1 VTRGKLGMTLRGL
14 AVLIGLW
21 AAAFLYGGTL
31 LVSAGG
37 SAYYLCA
44 GLWLG
49 GLAAA
54 IWRASRW
61 ALCGA
66 SLLFLVTSLWT
77 LFESGLDIWAML
89 PRLGLLA
96 LLTATLLVLAL
107 KGALGGRPATAAAW
121 GGTAALILLM
131 LAMPVAGLIAASFSS
146 FAPTGLRADF
156 PSARTGAGDDWTDYG
171 GTPDG
176 LRFTRLGQ
184 ITPENV
190 ARLTPVWEYS
200 FGDAEPYNLQIAPLK
215 IGKLVYACNSTNI
228 LVALDAVSGKQ
239 VWRFDPGA
247 DIRRAPFR
255 ACRSLGYHSDATR
268 AGPCQAR
275 ILETTIDARLIAIDA
290 LTGLPCRDFGRDGEV
305 SLLEGLGAVPKGYY
319 FVNGGPTIARGRIIV
334 GAAVADNQKWG
345 EPSGVIRAFDVITG
359 QLSWAYDVGAPN
371 RIGAPPTGE
380 TYTRATPNSW
390 AQMAYDDKLGLV
402 YVPTGNATP
411 DHYGRQRRPID
422 DEISSALMAL
432 DIETGRRRWV
442 FQTTHHDL
450 WDYDLGSQPVLFDMP
465 TASGP
470 VPAVVQPTKRGELFI
485 LDRATGEPV
494 TRVEERRVPVEG
506 APPGERVSPT
516 QPFSAGMPSLAGAP
530 LREADMWGITP
541 FDQLWCRIRYKRAR
555 YSGTLTPPGPTPSIM
570 YPGYAG
576 GMNWGSVSIDPSR
589 RVLVTVTSHLA
600 NYMRL
605 VPRAEAN
612 RAGAFA
618 MGEGREGM
626 DAMRGIKAQANT
638 PYGVETQSFLSP
650 LQVPCQQPP
659 WARISAIDLATRKLL
674 WSRPLGT
681 SRDTGPMGLRTMLP
695 LPIGVPSLGGVLVTE
710 TGLAF
715 VGASNDRRFR
725 AFDTSTGQ
733 ELWGADLPASG
744 IAPVISY
751 RDAGSGRQF
760 ILLAAGGHKPL
771 GARGG
776 DRLVAY
782 ALPR

>member
-1 VTRGKLGMTLRGL
+1 MLATL
-14 AVLIGLW
+14 VGLW
-21 AAAFLYGGTL
+21 SAGFLYGGTL
-31 LVSAGG
+31 LVSLDG
-37 SAYYLCA
+37 SPYYLCA

-49 GLAAA
+49 GLAVA

-61 ALCGA
+61 ALWGVG
-66 SLLFLVTSLWT
+66 LLVLATSVWT
-77 LFESGLDIWAML
+77 FNESGLDIWAML
-89 PRLGLLA
+89 PRLGCLGLLA
-96 LLTATLLVLAL
+96 MALLILTI
-107 KGALGGRPATAAAW
+107 KGSFGGRPMNAKELA
-121 GGTAALILLM
+121 GSAALLLLILFMPIAGLVV
-131 LAMPVAGLIAASFSS
+131 ASASPVA
-146 FAPTGLRADF
+146 TTVLRADL
-156 PSARTGAGDDWTDYG
+156 PSQEAGAGDDWTDYG
-171 GTPDG
+171 GTPEG
-176 LRFTRLGQ
+176 LRFTRLAQ

-190 ARLTPVWEYS
+190 ADLTPVWTYS

-215 IGKLVYACNSTNI
+215 IGGLVYACNSTNVV
-228 LVALDAVSGKQ
+228 VALDAASGKQ
-239 VWRFDPGA
+239 VWRFDPKP
-247 DIRRAPFR
+247 DLRSAPFR
-255 ACRSLGYHSDATR
+255 ACRSLGYHRDPTR
-268 AGPCQAR
+268 AGACQTR
-275 ILETTIDARLIAIDA
+275 ILETTVDARLIAIDA
-290 LTGLPCRDFGRDGEV
+290 LTGRPCRDFGRDGQV
-305 SLLEGLGAVPKGYY
+305 SLLEGLGPVAKGYY
-319 FVNGGPTIARGRIIV
+319 FINGGPTIARGKIVV

-345 EPSGVIRAFDVITG
+345 EPSGVIRAFDVTTG
-359 QLSWAYDVGAPN
+359 RLAWAYDVGAPD
-371 RIGAPPTGE
+371 RIGAPPPGD
-380 TYTRATPNSW
+380 TYTASTPNSW
-390 AQMAYDDKLGLV
+390 AQMAYDEKLGLI

-432 DIETGRRRWV
+432 DIETGRRRWI

-470 VPAVVQPTKRGELFI
+470 VPAVAQPTKRGEIFV
-485 LDRATGEPV
+485 LDRATGVPV
-494 TRVEERRVPVEG
+494 TRVEERRVPIEG
-506 APPGERVSPT
+506 AASSERVSPT
-516 QPFSAGMPSLAGAP
+516 QPFSTGMPSLAGET
-530 LREADMWGITP
+530 LREADMWGVTP
-541 FDQLWCRIRYKRAR
+541 LDQLWCRITFKRAR
-555 YSGTLTPPGPTPSIM
+555 YAGALTPPGPTPSIM

-589 RVLVTVTSHLA
+589 RVLVTVSTYLA

-618 MGEGREGM
+618 MGEGREGL

-638 PYGVETQSFLSP
+638 PYAVETHSFLSP

-659 WARISAIDLATRKLL
+659 WGRISAIDLTARKIL

-695 LPIGVPSLGGVLVTE
+695 LTIGVPSLGGVLVTQ

-715 VGASNDRRFR
+715 VAASNDRRFR

-733 ELWGADLPASG
+733 ERWAADLPASG

-751 RDAGSGRQF
+751 RDARSGRQF

>member
-1 VTRGKLGMTLRGL
+1 
-14 AVLIGLW
+14 
-21 AAAFLYGGTL
+21 
-31 LVSAGG
+31 
-37 SAYYLCA
+37 
-44 GLWLG
+44 
-49 GLAAA
+49 
-54 IWRASRW
+54 
-61 ALCGA
+61 
-66 SLLFLVTSLWT
+66 
-77 LFESGLDIWAML
+77 
-89 PRLGLLA
+89 
-96 LLTATLLVLAL
+96 
-107 KGALGGRPATAAAW
+107 
-121 GGTAALILLM
+121 
-131 LAMPVAGLIAASFSS
+131 
-146 FAPTGLRADF
+146 
-156 PSARTGAGDDWTDYG
+156 
-171 GTPDG
+171 
-176 LRFTRLGQ
+176 
-184 ITPENV
+184 
-190 ARLTPVWEYS
+190 
-200 FGDAEPYNLQIAPLK
+200 
-215 IGKLVYACNSTNI
+215 
-228 LVALDAVSGKQ
+228 
-239 VWRFDPGA
+239 
-247 DIRRAPFR
+247 
-255 ACRSLGYHSDATR
+255 
-268 AGPCQAR
+268 
-275 ILETTIDARLIAIDA
+275 
-290 LTGLPCRDFGRDGEV
+290 
-305 SLLEGLGAVPKGYY
+305 
-319 FVNGGPTIARGRIIV
+319 
-334 GAAVADNQKWG
+334 
-345 EPSGVIRAFDVITG
+345 
-359 QLSWAYDVGAPN
+359 
-371 RIGAPPTGE
+371 
-380 TYTRATPNSW
+380 
-390 AQMAYDDKLGLV
+390 
-402 YVPTGNATP
+402 
-411 DHYGRQRRPID
+411 
-422 DEISSALMAL
+422 
-432 DIETGRRRWV
+432 
-442 FQTTHHDL
+442 
-450 WDYDLGSQPVLFDMP
+450 
-465 TASGP
+465 
-470 VPAVVQPTKRGELFI
+470 
-485 LDRATGEPV
+485 
-494 TRVEERRVPVEG
+494 
-506 APPGERVSPT
+506 
-516 QPFSAGMPSLAGAP
+516 MPSLAGAP